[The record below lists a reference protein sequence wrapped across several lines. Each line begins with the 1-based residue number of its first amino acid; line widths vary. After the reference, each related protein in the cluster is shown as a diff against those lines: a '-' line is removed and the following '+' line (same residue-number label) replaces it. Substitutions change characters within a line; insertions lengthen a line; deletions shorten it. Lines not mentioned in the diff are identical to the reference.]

1 MADYEEYRERL
12 EQLLLDADEEALNV
26 VSALVPEKLG
36 VLVFLKEIYQPV
48 MAEIGDKFSRM
59 EIFLPELVE
68 ASELAGEISEKVL
81 QPLLLKEESG
91 SSRSCG
97 KVLIGTAFGDMH
109 DIGKNM
115 VAFMLRVNDFEVV
128 DLGVNV
134 APKKFLDAAKEQN
147 ADILAI
153 SALMSTSL
161 PYIKETIEM
170 REGFG
175 MKNQFPI
182 MIGGASVTPEYCARV
197 GADAYGMDAMEAVR
211 LCKDWM
217 QKKKAGEKG
226 VEPS

>member
-1 MADYEEYRERL
+1 MSTYGEYKERL
-12 EQLLLDADEEALNV
+12 EKLLLEADEGALELA
-26 VSALVPEKLG
+26 SSLVPEKMD

-68 ASELAGEISEKVL
+68 ASELAGELSEKVL
-81 QPLLLKEESG
+81 QPLLEKQHSG
-91 SSRSCG
+91 DSRSCG
-97 KVLIGTAFGDMH
+97 RVLIGTAFGDMH

-134 APKKFLDAAKEQN
+134 PPKKFLDAAKEQD
-147 ADILAI
+147 ADIIAI

-170 REGFG
+170 RDGFG
-175 MKNQFPI
+175 MKDRFPI
-182 MIGGASVTPEYCARV
+182 IIGGASVTPEYCARV
-197 GADAYGMDAMEAVR
+197 GADAYGTDAMDSVR
-211 LCKDWM
+211 ICKQWIAERNRNREG
-217 QKKKAGEKG
+217 AGQ
-226 VEPS
+226 S